1 MNNLMNTLSFWLYA
15 IGALLRGDIIL
26 RIDGRFI
33 LIELY
38 NYVDCYMATAATYDC
53 AVWNCYGTTKQK
65 AKEMALLR
73 LDQAL
78 TMDLKEEEEEE
89 VVEKDGFVFYRR
101 KK

>member
-15 IGALLRGDIIL
+15 IGSLLRGGIIL
-26 RIDGRFI
+26 RIDGRYI

-53 AVWNCYGTTKQK
+53 AVWDCYGTTKQK

-73 LDQAL
+73 LDQTL

-89 VVEKDGFVFYRR
+89 FVEKDGFVFYRR
-101 KK
+101 NK